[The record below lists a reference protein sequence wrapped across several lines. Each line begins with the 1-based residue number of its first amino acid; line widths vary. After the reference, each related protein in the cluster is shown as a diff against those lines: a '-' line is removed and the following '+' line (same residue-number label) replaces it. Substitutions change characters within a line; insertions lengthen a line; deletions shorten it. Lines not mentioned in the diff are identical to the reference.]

1 MLGDTEP
8 FPPTLGLLD
17 SLLFGTGEPPADE
30 PPSSP
35 RTPAVDPFARPE
47 CVDADVDERGGVFI
61 GPALPS
67 LSIRLLRRSRYL
79 GGSSPIIFSTLLS
92 CRHIHAM
99 QSSAAFRVAL
109 SADEIN
115 SAILRYVFVGFVADA
130 ATFPRLLISCASC
143 SMAAALVLEL
153 DEETP

>member
-1 MLGDTEP
+1 LKAIEL

-17 SLLFGTGEPPADE
+17 SLLFGTGEPPADD

-35 RTPAVDPFARPE
+35 RVLAFEPFAKPE
-47 CVDADVDERGGVFI
+47 CVDADVDGRGGVFV
-61 GPALPS
+61 GAALPS
-67 LSIRLLRRSRYL
+67 LSIRLFRRSRSL

-92 CRHIHAM
+92 CRHIYAM

-109 SADEIN
+109 SADEMN
-115 SAILRYVFVGFVADA
+115 SAILRYVLVGFVADA

-143 SMAAALVLEL
+143 SIAAALVFEL